1 MGINKGYD
9 LITKGD
15 FLDLYY
21 KIRFKGIRFIIL
33 KLSKLSYKNRVS
45 SKWDWSSSPSDFW
58 VIPQIREN
66 WNLKAS
72 GSSTVSYEEYVC
84 SKYLKDKVGLN
95 LLSIGCGEG
104 IHERNFSTFANFD
117 KITGVDVSSV
127 SINNA
132 RQTADETGMNI
143 EYYCEDFLKMKWDT
157 KFKVILFDSSLHH
170 FDTIDLFLKKYIDPI
185 LCDDGIVVVFEYCG
199 PNRLAW
205 NKAQLLETNRLLNLL
220 PQKFKLLIDGK
231 SIKKKNYKPGL
242 LRMLIVDPS
251 EAPDSENL
259 VKALQ
264 NNFKIIEEKQLGW
277 TISHLLFKSI
287 AHNFLNDDKE
297 TKELLDFVLKNEK
310 EYIEKTND
318 NNAIFGVYKKV
329 I

>member
-1 MGINKGYD
+1 MAIKMRYD
-9 LITKGD
+9 FITKGD

-45 SKWDWSSSPSDFW
+45 SKWNWNGFASDFW
-58 VIPQIREN
+58 IIPQIREN
-66 WNLKAS
+66 WNVRIS
-72 GSSTVSYEEYVC
+72 GKPFVSYEEYVC
-84 SKYLKDKVGLN
+84 SKYLKDKMGLN

-104 IHERNFSTFANFD
+104 NHERNFTAFAYFE
-117 KITGVDVSSV
+117 KIIGVDVSSV
-127 SINNA
+127 CINKA
-132 RQTADETGMNI
+132 RQIAEENSIDI

-170 FDTIDLFLKKYIDPI
+170 FNNIDSFLQKYINPI

-220 PQKFKLLIDGK
+220 PQKFKFLIDGK
-231 SIKKKNYKPGL
+231 SIKRKNYRPGL

-259 VKALQ
+259 VKALH
-264 NNFKIIEEKQLGW
+264 NNFKIVEEKQLGW

-287 AHNFLNDDKE
+287 AHNFLNDDRE
-297 TKELLDFVLKNEK
+297 AKELLDFVLKNEK
-310 EYIEKTND
+310 KYEERSND
-318 NNAIFGVYKKV
+318 NNAIFGVYKKT